1 MTDRHSAAA
10 TGVDTEDAPREGRAA
25 RSRTTRERVLAI
37 ALAQLDAGGE
47 AAVRVDLISTESG
60 VSIGS
65 IYHHFGDREGVIAA
79 AQLRRFSA
87 NTEAGMDAFL
97 DAVEG
102 NATAAGFR
110 AALLGATTA
119 GDDAERRTGR
129 WQLLTVLASTV
140 GRAELEGEITELQTR
155 LNDRLEAWIA
165 DQQARGIVRSDV
177 APRAVVALL
186 WSWKL
191 GFAMNDLDDNG
202 VTDERWHDLVATTID
217 MLLTTS

>member
-1 MTDRHSAAA
+1 VADRHSVPA
-10 TGVDTEDAPREGRAA
+10 TGVDTEDGVREGRAE
-25 RSRTTRERVLAI
+25 RSRTTRERVLAV

-102 NATAAGFR
+102 NTTAAGFR
-110 AALLGATTA
+110 AALLEATTA
-119 GDDAERRTGR
+119 GDDAERHAGR

-155 LNDRLEAWIA
+155 LNDRLESWVV
-165 DQQARGIVRSDV
+165 DQQSRGIVRSDV
-177 APRAVVALL
+177 APRAVIAML

-191 GFAMNDLDDNG
+191 GFAMNDLDGNG
-202 VTDERWHDLVATTID
+202 VAAEGWHDLVATTID
-217 MLLTTS
+217 MLLTTG